1 MTVACC
7 SNTAITSYDGE
18 TDRKELCWGGGGGIS
33 DPNCTL
39 TWQVTGVLSSPAN
52 PPVKLLPK
60 EPDY

>member
-1 MTVACC
+1 MLLLLY
-7 SNTAITSYDGE
+7 YDGE
-18 TDRKELCWGGGGGIS
+18 SDRKELCWGGSGGIS